1 MKATARNDLNI
12 EVAKGK
18 VSFEKWYT
26 TSSSRKNEIS
36 KKERNAKKVEKHL
49 KAELSLL
56 GATRASKNAEKN
68 LIQGVTPLTKDQLQ
82 GVYTEYEQDTSY
94 NVGDVTVSAK
104 YLEKVADDQLSD
116 PALKKQITDVIET
129 SVNSQ
134 EWQNTLT
141 KFFTDNEELKQ
152 YMVYEAGSGLYK
164 FTGQYTNG
172 TNYFG
177 TNQNVANRI
186 LVFYDNGIKSEYDM
200 MEYARDNT
208 SLVNN
213 ISISY
218 KGSGRSK
225 YIKLGIASSVE
236 HELPMLREEIEQLQ
250 EQYYLCEGIFK
261 NLKNRAKAFLTS
273 IKKVVMKFIDK
284 VIMRVIGNIKSL
296 AEKGVSTL
304 LDALGLEFDGRV
316 TMSTPKW

>member
-1 MKATARNDLNI
+1 M
-12 EVAKGK
+12 
-18 VSFEKWYT
+18 
-26 TSSSRKNEIS
+26 
-36 KKERNAKKVEKHL
+36 
-49 KAELSLL
+49 L
-56 GATRASKNAEKN
+56 GATRASKGAEKN
-68 LIQGVTPLTKDQLQ
+68 LIQGITPLTKDQLQ

-134 EWQNTLT
+134 EWQDTLT

-177 TNQNVANRI
+177 PNQNVANRI

-200 MEYARDNT
+200 MEYERDNT

-213 ISISY
+213 ISIS
-218 KGSGRSK
+218 
-225 YIKLGIASSVE
+225 
-236 HELPMLREEIEQLQ
+236 
-250 EQYYLCEGIFK
+250 
-261 NLKNRAKAFLTS
+261 
-273 IKKVVMKFIDK
+273 
-284 VIMRVIGNIKSL
+284 
-296 AEKGVSTL
+296 
-304 LDALGLEFDGRV
+304 
-316 TMSTPKW
+316 